1 MTGALL
7 EAARAAL
14 PEMLDDLRRYVE
26 VETPSDDKAALGR
39 GLSFVDG
46 LIAERIGPADSTS
59 TVDGGAHGDARVL
72 DFAGSGAPP
81 VLLLAHY
88 DTVWPLGTLAEI
100 PFAVDGDRI
109 TGPGVFDMKAG
120 LVQLLWA
127 VRIARAA
134 GLALPPLRLVL
145 NGDEEIGSPASREV
159 IERAAV
165 GTRGALVFEAAAG
178 PEGAV
183 KTARKGVGLFTVRAE
198 GVESHAGLDPTRG
211 ASAVDELARA
221 VLTLHAAQDLDAGT
235 SVNVGVIGGGTR
247 SNVIAGKAFG
257 EVDVRVSSLA
267 EINRVDGVLAGLTA
281 RHPKASLT
289 VEGGWNR
296 PVMERTPATAELY
309 DVARAAA
316 EGHGLAL
323 PEVAVGGASDGNFVA
338 ALGIGVL
345 DGFGAIGDG
354 AHARHEHATVS
365 GLVTRTALTAA
376 VLHALA

>member
-26 VETPSDDKAALGR
+26 VETPSDDKAALSR

-46 LIAERIGPADSTS
+46 LVVERIGPADSSS
-59 TVDGGAHGDARVL
+59 TVDGGVHGDVRVL
-72 DFAGSGAPP
+72 DFAGSAAAP

-159 IERAAV
+159 IEAAAV
-165 GTRGALVFEAAAG
+165 GVRGALVFEAAAG

-183 KTARKGVGLFTVRAE
+183 KTARKGVGVFTVRAE

-247 SNVIAGKAFG
+247 SNVIAGSAFG

-267 EINRVDGVLAGLTA
+267 EITRVEGVLAGLTA

-296 PVMERTPATAELY
+296 PVMERTPATAELHA
-309 DVARAAA
+309 VAGAAA
-316 EGHGLAL
+316 EGLGLSL

-338 ALGIGVL
+338 ALGVGVL